1 MKGKMGCSKCGMMKC
16 SCGGK
21 VGKMMGG
28 GAVEKMKSGGKPSK
42 KTSRS
47 PVTVNTGLGDRGRA
61 KIRAA
66 KDIASKSK
74 EYENEGTIYGL
85 RNEGSRLL
93 GDEYDRKID
102 KGAVK
107 KMGGGGKLLKML
119 SPAAALASS
128 LKSGKPEGLMAIMPI
143 GAMMKQGN
151 KPAASG
157 SNKTVRGAKTM
168 ASGGRI
174 NGSAKRGHTKGKMC

>member
-42 KTSRS
+42 KKSRS

-61 KIRAA
+61 KIRQR
-66 KDIASKSK
+66 KTLPQSQKSMRTK
-74 EYENEGTIYGL
+74 ARFTAFA
-85 RNEGSRLL
+85 RNM
-93 GDEYDRKID
+93 
-102 KGAVK
+102 
-107 KMGGGGKLLKML
+107 MGGGGKLLKML
-119 SPAAALASS
+119 SPAAALGSS

-174 NGSAKRGHTKGKMC
+174 NGAAKRGHTKGKMC